1 MHVYM
6 CAVHKFAHEPR
17 YKYVFVIT
25 YCESYM
31 LSVFIH
37 PSPLQCRQLEVLL
50 AGFSNRNELVG
61 IMSNQE
67 MMFRRKDRKSWT
79 TDTPHLQRLYKL
91 IYRMTVYLEHATV
104 SA

>member
-1 MHVYM
+1 
-6 CAVHKFAHEPR
+6 
-17 YKYVFVIT
+17 
-25 YCESYM
+25 M
-31 LSVFIH
+31 LCVFID

-104 SA
+104 SVCIILMVGSY